1 MHGLEGPEGVRRNVG
16 VGHHHEIEITLVG
29 LEVTNRERAVKIHAD
44 EMITEN
50 RLCFRQQLLEDRVD
64 LWVVDQGKRRLG
76 HGQRL
81 NGVSGSGAK
90 RTGAPLATIPPEESQ
105 CQVAIRA
112 AAAASLRV
120 IRAMPS
126 GSTSL

>member
-1 MHGLEGPEGVRRNVG
+1 SARDAVMHGLEDPEGFRRNVG
-16 VGHHHEIEITLVG
+16 VDHHHEIEITLGG

-64 LWVVDQGKRRLG
+64 LWVVDQGNRRLG

-81 NGVSGSGAK
+81 NSVSGSGAK
-90 RTGAPLATIPPEESQ
+90 RTAHLLLRSRRR
-105 CQVAIRA
+105 RA
-112 AAAASLRV
+112 SV
-120 IRAMPS
+120 K
-126 GSTSL
+126 